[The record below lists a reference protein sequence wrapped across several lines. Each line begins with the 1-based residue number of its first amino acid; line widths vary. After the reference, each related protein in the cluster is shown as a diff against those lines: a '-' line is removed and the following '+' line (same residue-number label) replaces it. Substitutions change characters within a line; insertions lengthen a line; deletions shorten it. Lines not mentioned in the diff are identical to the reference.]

1 MPRIQVFQSH
11 DVTPDEAR
19 RRLEALNADLRE
31 RYGLVPVWKSPTEVE
46 MTRSGASGTLRIEP
60 REIRVDIELP
70 FALSMLRGRIED
82 QVRRELSSLF
92 AG

>member
-31 RYGLVPVWKSPTEVE
+31 RYGLVPVWRSPTEVE
-46 MTRSGASGTLRIEP
+46 ITRSGASGTLRIEP
-60 REIRVDIELP
+60 RQIRVDIELS
-70 FALSMLRGRIED
+70 FALTMLRGRIEE
-82 QVRRELSSLF
+82 QVRHELGSLF